1 MQRVLRLV
9 VPQVRFMIRVPTA
22 HDQDKVLVEMDIWA
36 SQVMHMDSRTHS
48 TVDTGARHHQGLG
61 EGWEDLVEATD
72 LHLFHPT
79 AKGGDILHRHRIS
92 MRTMASVVLELDM
105 PGHSLNVKIR
115 TIPTAHV
122 NTHHSLKGSILMT
135 PQDL

>member
-1 MQRVLRLV
+1 
-9 VPQVRFMIRVPTA
+9 MIRVPTA
-22 HDQDKVLVEMDIWA
+22 HDQDKVLVEMDILV
-36 SQVMHMDSRTHS
+36 SEVMHMDSRTHPI
-48 TVDTGARHHQGLG
+48 VDTEARHHRDPG

-72 LHLFHPT
+72 RHLFHPT
-79 AKGGDILHRHRIS
+79 AKGEDTLHRHRIS

-105 PGHSLNVKIR
+105 AGHSLNVKIR

-122 NTHHSLKGSILMT
+122 NTHHILKGSILMT